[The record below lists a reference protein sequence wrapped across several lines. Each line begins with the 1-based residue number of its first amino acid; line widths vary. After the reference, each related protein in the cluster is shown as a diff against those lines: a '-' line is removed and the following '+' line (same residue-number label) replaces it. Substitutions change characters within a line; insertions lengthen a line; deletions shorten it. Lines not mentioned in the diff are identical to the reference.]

1 MLFVCCCVYFSVFP
15 RLEEGEGFQEDP
27 EDPDYEFEQEEEF
40 AEGKFHYSL
49 VILIQCFINIPV
61 EPVFNTIIACLFQT
75 AD

>member
-1 MLFVCCCVYFSVFP
+1 MCFCLLWCYFP

-27 EDPDYEFEQEEEF
+27 EDPDYEVEQEEDF

-75 AD
+75 AE

>member
-1 MLFVCCCVYFSVFP
+1 MLLFTLALFP

-40 AEGKFHYSL
+40 AEGKFHHSL

-61 EPVFNTIIACLFQT
+61 EPVFNTIIACIFQT

>member
-1 MLFVCCCVYFSVFP
+1 MLFVCCRVYFSVFP
-15 RLEEGEGFQEDP
+15 RLEEGEWFQEDP

-49 VILIQCFINIPV
+49 VILIQCFISIPV